1 MWAWVFKAM
10 RVFIT
15 GGNGFIGSRVV
26 RALTEAGHDVRCLL
40 RATSNTDRIDD
51 LDYESHIGDIRDLES
66 IRSGMEGMEACIHLA
81 SISAWSDMRSSALDD
96 TVIAGTRNV
105 LDACLEQRPMRLV
118 YVSSAIAIN
127 GSATPRVFDE
137 RSPFELR
144 DASMPYALAKHEA
157 ELLVTSYVQKG
168 LNAVMVN
175 PAEVYGPNDTGYVTA
190 GNLVDALTSWPALA
204 CRGGTAVTHVD
215 DVAQAM
221 VSALT
226 LGSTGERYILGGDNL
241 SVAEL
246 LKLTIDLAGQTKPVV
261 TLPNGPLKWAVNSL
275 AKLRLP
281 TPVAPEV
288 LDYATYYFFMDSS
301 KAIRELNYT
310 PRPAADVLEPVI
322 DWLRSIGKV

>member
-1 MWAWVFKAM
+1 M

-40 RATSNTDRIDD
+40 RPTSNTDRIDD
-51 LDYESHIGDIRDLES
+51 LQFESHIGDIRDLDS
-66 IRSGMEGMEACIHLA
+66 IRAGMDGMDACIHLA

-105 LDACLEQRPMRLV
+105 LDCCLDHSPMRLI

-127 GSATPRVFDE
+127 GSAAPRVFDE
-137 RSPFELR
+137 ASPFELR

-157 ELLVTSYVQKG
+157 ELLVTNYVKKG
-168 LNAVMVN
+168 LDAVMVN
-175 PAEVYGPNDTGYVTA
+175 PAEVYGPNDTGFVTA

-204 CRGGTAVTHVD
+204 CHGGTAVTHVD

-226 LGSTGERYILGGDNL
+226 LGRSGERYILGGDNL
-241 SVAEL
+241 SVSEL
-246 LKLTIDLAGQTKPVV
+246 LRLTIKLAGQSKPVM

-301 KAIRELNYT
+301 KAKRELNYT
-310 PRPAADVLEPVI
+310 PRPAAEVLMPVI
-322 DWLRSIGKV
+322 GWLRSIGKV